1 MSRKALPV
9 FLLFLLISLLSC
21 SGQIVVLTYNVEN
34 LFDDRSDGR
43 EYPEYRGE
51 NWNTELYHRKLSALA
66 RAIKA
71 TSSGGPDVLCL
82 QEIESRAA
90 LLDLRDRYLKNMG
103 YRYLVFV
110 PQEGTATNVAC
121 LSRLPVVRTKVHAVG
136 SFDGIPLRH
145 ILEVQLSYEG
155 STLYLFNN
163 HWKSKTGGVDV
174 TAPARRRAAE
184 VLVERVR
191 EILISVPSADLLV
204 LGDLNENLDEWNRI
218 GGRYLTATL
227 PDEAPGTEFQ
237 SDGWERQT
245 LFLTPSQSRTGLWE
259 DRLVLY
265 DPWYE
270 MPPGQRGSSAYQ
282 GRWQTPDRVLLS
294 AGLFDGEGFAY
305 RRNSFR
311 VIKEDFLL
319 DPSSGFPLRWRAGAR
334 AGARDAGTSDHLP
347 LLVTLELNRSR

>member
-1 MSRKALPV
+1 MSRKTLPV

-34 LFDDRSDGR
+34 LFDDRSDDR
-43 EYPEYRGE
+43 EYPEYTGE
-51 NWNTELYHRKLSALA
+51 KWNSELYHRKLSALA

-82 QEIESRAA
+82 QEIESRVA
-90 LLDLRDRYLKNMG
+90 LSDLRDRYLKNMG

-110 PQEGTATNVAC
+110 PQEGVAATVAC
-121 LSRLPVVRTKVHAVG
+121 LSRLPVVRTRVHAVG
-136 SFDGIPLRH
+136 SFDGVPLRH
-145 ILEVQLSYEG
+145 ILEVQLAYEG

-163 HWKSKTGGVDV
+163 HWKSKTGGVDA
-174 TAPARRRAAE
+174 TAPARRQAAK

-191 EILISVPSADLLV
+191 EILSSVPSADLLV

-218 GGRYLTATL
+218 GRRYLTATL
-227 PDEAPGTEFQ
+227 ADEAPGTEFE

-245 LFLTPSQSRTGLWE
+245 LFVTPSQSNTGLQE

-270 MPPGQRGSSAYQ
+270 IPPKQRGSSVYQ
-282 GRWQTPDRVLLS
+282 GRWQTPDRLLLS
-294 AGLFDGEGFAY
+294 AGLFDEAGFAY

-311 VIKEDFLL
+311 VIKEEFLL
-319 DPSSGFPLRWRAGAR
+319 DPDSGFPLRWRAGAQGGR
-334 AGARDAGTSDHLP
+334 ADTGYSDHLP
-347 LLVTLELNRSR
+347 LLVTLEFSRSR